1 MLRPVTGQ
9 EMQAAQ
15 ILTGAA
21 MALFLMAGLV
31 PGLKRHAGP
40 LRVLVLV
47 AYLLGC
53 AALVGHALL
62 N

>member
-1 MLRPVTGQ
+1 MFGPVTGQ

-21 MALFLMAGLV
+21 MVLFLMVGLV
-31 PGLKRHAGP
+31 PGLRRHVGTLRAG
-40 LRVLVLV
+40 VLA

-53 AALVGHALL
+53 AALVGYVLL
-62 N
+62 R